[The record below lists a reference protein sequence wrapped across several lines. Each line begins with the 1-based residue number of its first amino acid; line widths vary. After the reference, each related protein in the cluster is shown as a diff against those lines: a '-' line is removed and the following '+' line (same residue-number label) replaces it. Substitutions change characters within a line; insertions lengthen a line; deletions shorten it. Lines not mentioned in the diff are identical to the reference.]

1 MALEIDTLDKAFP
14 SQKPTRSQKRPSRF
28 GFAGKMIL
36 GTAALGGIWIFA
48 ATTTISS
55 FAPSHSALE
64 KPRFN
69 LALSLKPA
77 HAATTSHQQADE
89 PLSLRINKFSRLYQ
103 QPAAPKAAR
112 LEGAHLAAVLAQRP
126 HDLALTE
133 TLGAAFAAV
142 AEDEKFQVLAEA
154 RPEADV
160 VRQMLD
166 EAMNQMVALA
176 PRVGLQAET
185 VVTASIPTAPVADG
199 VLSDEGAVELASLD
213 VEEAP
218 APADLPASA
227 SSDAPDDAASEM
239 AALAQDLLP
248 AEGPLPSTRPQT
260 AAKALEALA
269 AAELT
274 KPGKPARATAAPE
287 EPAATVLAYARPD
300 NPVKPIAPVAP
311 IPNPGTKKVAIY
323 DITNGVVH
331 MPNGTK
337 LEAHSGIGKMRDNP
351 KYTHVKM
358 KGPTPPG
365 TYKLSM
371 REKPFHGVAAI
382 RLTSVDGK
390 HPQGRTGL
398 LAHTYLLRSNPGD
411 SHGCVA
417 FKHYDKFLAAF
428 RRGEITHMV
437 IVPEY
442 NGRLPGQSNNLL
454 VKLFGGKG
462 A

>member
-1 MALEIDTLDKAFP
+1 MALEIEAFGTATP
-14 SQKPTRSQKRPSRF
+14 STPVSR
-28 GFAGKMIL
+28 GPRRLSRIAFAGRMAL
-36 GTAALGGIWIFA
+36 ATVALGGVWTFA
-48 ATTTISS
+48 ATTTVSS
-55 FAPSHSALE
+55 FAPSFSAPA
-64 KPRFN
+64 KPEFS
-69 LALSLKPA
+69 LALSLKPVVDA
-77 HAATTSHQQADE
+77 VADE
-89 PLSLRINKFSRLYQ
+89 VEQVERAALRISKFERLYR
-103 QPAAPKAAR
+103 QPAAPKASR
-112 LEGAHLAAVLAQRP
+112 LEGAQLAAVLSRRP
-126 HDLALTE
+126 ASDAVVGS
-133 TLGAAFAAV
+133 LGAAFASA
-142 AEDEKFQVLAEA
+142 AEDAKFEELAA
-154 RPEADV
+154 IRPETDIV
-160 VRQMLD
+160 KQMLD

-176 PRVGLQAET
+176 PRVEMSDAAI
-185 VVTASIPTAPVADG
+185 VTASISSDVTEDES
-199 VLSDEGAVELASLD
+199 LSDESAVETAAIEA
-213 VEEAP
+213 EEAGRTTE
-218 APADLPASA
+218 L
-227 SSDAPDDAASEM
+227 
-239 AALAQDLLP
+239 AALMDDTLP
-248 AEGPLPSTRPQT
+248 IPGPLPTSRPET

-269 AAELT
+269 AAKLA
-274 KPGKPARATAAPE
+274 KPGRAPAEDAG
-287 EPAATVLAYARPD
+287 EPASTVLAYAKPE
-300 NPVKPIAPVAP
+300 NPMKSLPKVTP
-311 IPNPGTKKVAIY
+311 IPDPGTKKVAIY

-351 KYTHVKM
+351 KFTHVKM

-390 HPQGRTGL
+390 HPQNRTGL
-398 LAHTYLLRSNPGD
+398 LAHTYLLRSAPGD

-442 NGRLPGQSNNLL
+442 NGRLPGKNQNLL

>member
-1 MALEIDTLDKAFP
+1 MALEIEAFGTATP
-14 SQKPTRSQKRPSRF
+14 STPVSRRPRRLSRIA
-28 GFAGKMIL
+28 FAGRMAL
-36 GTAALGGIWIFA
+36 ATAALGGVWMFA
-48 ATTTISS
+48 ATTTVSS
-55 FAPSHSALE
+55 FAPSFSAPA
-64 KPRFN
+64 KPEFS
-69 LALSLKPA
+69 LALSLKPVVDA
-77 HAATTSHQQADE
+77 VADE
-89 PLSLRINKFSRLYQ
+89 VEQVERDALKISKFERLYR
-103 QPAAPKAAR
+103 QPASPKASR
-112 LEGAHLAAVLAQRP
+112 LEGAQLAAVLSQRP
-126 HDLALTE
+126 TSEAVVGS
-133 TLGAAFAAV
+133 LGAAFASA
-142 AEDEKFQVLAEA
+142 AEDARFQQLAA
-154 RPEADV
+154 IRPETEIV
-160 VRQMLD
+160 KQMLG

-176 PRVGLQAET
+176 PRVEMTDAAI
-185 VVTASIPTAPVADG
+185 VTASIPSDVTEEG
-199 VLSDEGAVELASLD
+199 TLSDESAVETAAIEA
-213 VEEAP
+213 EEAGRTTE
-218 APADLPASA
+218 L
-227 SSDAPDDAASEM
+227 
-239 AALAQDLLP
+239 AALMDDTLP
-248 AEGPLPSTRPQT
+248 IQGPLPTSRPET

-269 AAELT
+269 AAKLA
-274 KPGKPARATAAPE
+274 KPGRASAEEAG
-287 EPAATVLAYARPD
+287 EPASTVLAYAKPE
-300 NPVKPIAPVAP
+300 NPMKSLPKVTP
-311 IPNPGTKKVAIY
+311 IPDPGTKKVAIY

-390 HPQGRTGL
+390 HPQNRTGL
-398 LAHTYLLRSNPGD
+398 LAHTYLLRSRPGD

-442 NGRLPGQSNNLL
+442 NGRLPGKNQNLL
-454 VKLFGGKG
+454 VKLFGGKD

>member
-1 MALEIDTLDKAFP
+1 MALEIEAFGTATP
-14 SQKPTRSQKRPSRF
+14 STPVSR
-28 GFAGKMIL
+28 GPRRLSRIAFAGRMAL
-36 GTAALGGIWIFA
+36 ATVALGGVWTFA
-48 ATTTISS
+48 ATTTVSS
-55 FAPSHSALE
+55 FAPSFSAPA
-64 KPRFN
+64 KPEFS
-69 LALSLKPA
+69 LALSLKPVVDA
-77 HAATTSHQQADE
+77 VADE
-89 PLSLRINKFSRLYQ
+89 VEQVERAALRISKFERLYR
-103 QPAAPKAAR
+103 QPAAPKASR
-112 LEGAHLAAVLAQRP
+112 LEGAQLAAVLSRRP
-126 HDLALTE
+126 ASNAVVGS
-133 TLGAAFAAV
+133 LGAAFASA
-142 AEDEKFQVLAEA
+142 AEDAKFEELAA
-154 RPEADV
+154 IRPETDIV
-160 VRQMLD
+160 KQMLD

-176 PRVGLQAET
+176 PRVEMSDAAI
-185 VVTASIPTAPVADG
+185 VTASIPSDVTEDES
-199 VLSDEGAVELASLD
+199 LSDESAVETAAIEA
-213 VEEAP
+213 EEAGRTTE
-218 APADLPASA
+218 L
-227 SSDAPDDAASEM
+227 
-239 AALAQDLLP
+239 AALMDDTLP
-248 AEGPLPSTRPQT
+248 IQGPLPTSRPET

-269 AAELT
+269 AAKLA
-274 KPGKPARATAAPE
+274 KPGRAPAEDAG
-287 EPAATVLAYARPD
+287 EPASTVLAYAKPE
-300 NPVKPIAPVAP
+300 NPMKSLPKVTP
-311 IPNPGTKKVAIY
+311 IPDPGTKKVAIY

-351 KYTHVKM
+351 KFTHVKM

-390 HPQGRTGL
+390 HPQNRTGL
-398 LAHTYLLRSNPGD
+398 LAHTYLLRSAPGD

-442 NGRLPGQSNNLL
+442 NGRLPGKNQNLL

>member
-1 MALEIDTLDKAFP
+1 MALEIEAFGTATP
-14 SQKPTRSQKRPSRF
+14 STPVSR
-28 GFAGKMIL
+28 GPRRLSRIAFAGRMAL
-36 GTAALGGIWIFA
+36 ATVALGGVWTFA
-48 ATTTISS
+48 ATTTVSS
-55 FAPSHSALE
+55 FAPSFSAPAKLE
-64 KPRFN
+64 FS
-69 LALSLKPA
+69 LALSLKPVVDA
-77 HAATTSHQQADE
+77 VADE
-89 PLSLRINKFSRLYQ
+89 VEQVERAALRISKFERLYR
-103 QPAAPKAAR
+103 QPAAPKASR
-112 LEGAHLAAVLAQRP
+112 LEGAQLAAVLSRRP
-126 HDLALTE
+126 ASDAVVGS
-133 TLGAAFAAV
+133 LGAAFASA
-142 AEDEKFQVLAEA
+142 AEDAKFEELAA
-154 RPEADV
+154 IRPETDIV
-160 VRQMLD
+160 KQMLD

-176 PRVGLQAET
+176 PRVEMSDAAI
-185 VVTASIPTAPVADG
+185 VTASIPSDVTEDES
-199 VLSDEGAVELASLD
+199 LSDESAVETAAIEA
-213 VEEAP
+213 EEAGRTTE
-218 APADLPASA
+218 L
-227 SSDAPDDAASEM
+227 
-239 AALAQDLLP
+239 AALMDDTLP
-248 AEGPLPSTRPQT
+248 IQGPLPTSRPET

-269 AAELT
+269 AAKLA
-274 KPGKPARATAAPE
+274 KPGRAPAEDAG
-287 EPAATVLAYARPD
+287 EPASTVLAYAKPE
-300 NPVKPIAPVAP
+300 NPMKSLPKVTP
-311 IPNPGTKKVAIY
+311 IPDPGTKKVAIY

-351 KYTHVKM
+351 KFTHVKM

-390 HPQGRTGL
+390 HPQNRTGL
-398 LAHTYLLRSNPGD
+398 LAHTYLLRSAPGD

-442 NGRLPGQSNNLL
+442 NGRLPGKNQNLL

>member
-1 MALEIDTLDKAFP
+1 MALEIEAFGTATP
-14 SQKPTRSQKRPSRF
+14 STPVSR
-28 GFAGKMIL
+28 GPRRLSRIAFAGRMAL
-36 GTAALGGIWIFA
+36 ATVALGGVWTFA
-48 ATTTISS
+48 ATTTVSS
-55 FAPSHSALE
+55 FAPSFSAPA
-64 KPRFN
+64 KPEFS
-69 LALSLKPA
+69 LALSLKPVVDA
-77 HAATTSHQQADE
+77 VADE
-89 PLSLRINKFSRLYQ
+89 VEQVERAALRISKFERLYR
-103 QPAAPKAAR
+103 QPAAPKASR
-112 LEGAHLAAVLAQRP
+112 LEGAQLAAVLSRRP
-126 HDLALTE
+126 ASDAVVGS
-133 TLGAAFAAV
+133 LGAAFASA
-142 AEDEKFQVLAEA
+142 AEDAKFEELAA
-154 RPEADV
+154 IRPETDIV
-160 VRQMLD
+160 KQMLD

-176 PRVGLQAET
+176 PRVEMSDAAI
-185 VVTASIPTAPVADG
+185 VTASISSDVTEDES
-199 VLSDEGAVELASLD
+199 LSDESAVETAAIEA
-213 VEEAP
+213 EEAGRTTE
-218 APADLPASA
+218 L
-227 SSDAPDDAASEM
+227 
-239 AALAQDLLP
+239 AALMDDTLP
-248 AEGPLPSTRPQT
+248 IQGPLPTSRPET

-269 AAELT
+269 AAKLA
-274 KPGKPARATAAPE
+274 KPGRAPAEDAG
-287 EPAATVLAYARPD
+287 EPASTVLAYAKPE
-300 NPVKPIAPVAP
+300 NPMKSLPKVTP
-311 IPNPGTKKVAIY
+311 IPDPGTKKVAIY

-351 KYTHVKM
+351 KFTHVKM

-390 HPQGRTGL
+390 HPQNRTGL
-398 LAHTYLLRSNPGD
+398 LAHTYLLRSAPGD

-442 NGRLPGQSNNLL
+442 NGRLPGKNQNLL

>member
-1 MALEIDTLDKAFP
+1 MALEIEAFGTATP
-14 SQKPTRSQKRPSRF
+14 STPVSRRPRRLSRIA
-28 GFAGKMIL
+28 FAGRIAL
-36 GTAALGGIWIFA
+36 ATAALGGVWVFA
-48 ATTTISS
+48 ATTTVSS
-55 FAPSHSALE
+55 FAPSFSAPA
-64 KPRFN
+64 KPEFS
-69 LALSLKPA
+69 LALSLKPVVDA
-77 HAATTSHQQADE
+77 VADE
-89 PLSLRINKFSRLYQ
+89 VEQVERAALKISKFERLYR
-103 QPAAPKAAR
+103 QPASPKASR
-112 LEGAHLAAVLAQRP
+112 LEGAQLAAVLSRRP
-126 HDLALTE
+126 ASDAVVGS
-133 TLGAAFAAV
+133 LGAAFASA
-142 AEDEKFQVLAEA
+142 AEDAKFEELAA
-154 RPEADV
+154 IRPETDIV
-160 VRQMLD
+160 KQMLD

-176 PRVGLQAET
+176 PRVEMSDAAI
-185 VVTASIPTAPVADG
+185 VTASIPSDVTEDES
-199 VLSDEGAVELASLD
+199 LSDESAVETAAIEA
-213 VEEAP
+213 EEAGRTTE
-218 APADLPASA
+218 L
-227 SSDAPDDAASEM
+227 
-239 AALAQDLLP
+239 AALMDDTLP
-248 AEGPLPSTRPQT
+248 IQGPLPTSRPET

-269 AAELT
+269 AAKLA
-274 KPGKPARATAAPE
+274 KPGRAPAEDAG
-287 EPAATVLAYARPD
+287 EPASTVLAYAKPE
-300 NPVKPIAPVAP
+300 NPMKSLPKVTP
-311 IPNPGTKKVAIY
+311 IPDPGTKKVAIY

-351 KYTHVKM
+351 KFTHVKM

-390 HPQGRTGL
+390 HPQNRTGL
-398 LAHTYLLRSNPGD
+398 LAHTYLLRSAPGD

-442 NGRLPGQSNNLL
+442 NGRLPGKNQNLL